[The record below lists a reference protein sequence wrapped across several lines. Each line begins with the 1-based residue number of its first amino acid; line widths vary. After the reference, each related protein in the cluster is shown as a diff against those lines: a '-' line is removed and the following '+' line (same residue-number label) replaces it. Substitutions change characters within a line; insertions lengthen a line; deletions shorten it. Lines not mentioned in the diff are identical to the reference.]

1 MGKRKC
7 PLCFVRVP
15 WTAVLVDSE
24 EIRCPGCHALLELSR
39 FTRICSGLGG
49 ALGAWAAVRLTHG
62 VFYGASWVTCVAAAI
77 LAFGVASAAF
87 VLIAGDLVLRPK
99 VITSAFPQEKK

>member
-15 WTAVLVDSE
+15 WTEVLTHSE
-24 EIRCPGCHALLELSR
+24 EIRCPGCHAVLELSR
-39 FTRICSGLGG
+39 FTRIDSGLGG

-62 VFYGASWVTCVAAAI
+62 IFHGASWVICPATAVLGFGFAA
-77 LAFGVASAAF
+77 AAF
-87 VLIAGDLVLRPK
+87 VLIAGDLVVRPK
-99 VITSAFPQEKK
+99 VITSAFPQDKK